1 MTIGKFVVDMER
13 FKKTSSKPKF
23 LAKFFSPQEMK
34 FLMEKH
40 FPIYRIAEMFSAK
53 MAFLKAMGITAKGCK
68 LNEVSVL
75 TDYNGIYYISLSG
88 KAKTVFASKRS
99 KIAVDCTH
107 TRHVALATVIIYE

>member
-1 MTIGKFVVDMER
+1 MNIGKFVIDMER
-13 FKKTSSKPKF
+13 FKKISAKPKF

-68 LNEVSVL
+68 LNEVSVM

-88 KAKTVFASKRS
+88 KAKTVFAAKHR
-99 KIAVDCTH
+99 KIAMDCSH
-107 TRHVALATVIIYE
+107 TRHVALATVILYE